1 MNYTYEEFLSQ
12 ISTAETLTSADIGI
26 AVGVITQQW
35 WEMNR
40 VYFIDLARSRE
51 ADKSMPRNL
60 NISFSNNTLVPIDV
74 MVFTLYLDKVVIDI
88 ETGIVTK

>member
-1 MNYTYEEFLSQ
+1 
-12 ISTAETLTSADIGI
+12 
-26 AVGVITQQW
+26 
-35 WEMNR
+35 MNR